1 VVCKRGMRDK
11 VLGIFLEGQMLID
24 DRALGCLLSQN
35 DPEAAS
41 RRVLEGILR
50 SGSPPLVI
58 GMAEVHELLMGPGAT
73 RGSVVFVGTSTE
85 GGPRMPVAE
94 LPGGMP
100 GARALAPEAPSV
112 PLPVLA
118 PSPAPTMVMPATIA
132 PRFAVPAAATSG
144 GNGGNG
150 SVAGLSVLMDITG
163 NSTCSGTASD
173 FARYFQ
179 DRFNRLRRLIA
190 ARQEMSGA
198 MPIASIAHKTGAVKT
213 IGMVSERNP
222 TSKGGVIFGLEDASG
237 TIKVLCMQGRA
248 PTDIVTDEVVG
259 VVGNVSPNHEVIY
272 AEGIVRPEIPVRRTG
287 HRADREVHV
296 AFASDIHVGSTTFL
310 DSQWDRFMDYLNGR
324 LDSGNGNGV
333 LDTLEYLIIPGDLV
347 DGIGVYPNQRDEL
360 LITDIYR
367 QYEAFAELLKDV
379 PDDIEVIL
387 TPGNH
392 DAVRQAEPQPAIPKE
407 IQKSFTGKVRFLG
420 NPALI
425 SIEGV
430 RILAYHGR
438 SIDDYV
444 TSVQGCTYE
453 QPIHTMKEMLR
464 RRHLAP
470 VYGGRTPIA
479 PEASDHL
486 VIETIPDIFVTGHV
500 HGAGAEAYRGTLL
513 INASAWQSQTRY
525 QKSMNF
531 VPDPAKVPIVSLK
544 DMSVKIMDFGA

>member
-1 VVCKRGMRDK
+1 MVCKRGMRDK

-35 DPEAAS
+35 DPETAS

-50 SGSPPLVI
+50 CESPPLVI
-58 GMAEVHELLMGPGAT
+58 GMAEVQELLLSQGSAG
-73 RGSVVFVGTSTE
+73 GSVVFMGPSSERGTRLHV
-85 GGPRMPVAE
+85 PE
-94 LPGGMP
+94 LPVGMP
-100 GARALAPEAPSV
+100 GARAHASEAPSV
-112 PLPVLA
+112 PMPAPAPALA
-118 PSPAPTMVMPATIA
+118 PTRIMPAPIA
-132 PRFAVPAAATSG
+132 PRPAAPAAATSG

-150 SVAGLSVLMDITG
+150 GFEVLVDITG
-163 NSTCSGTASD
+163 NSTCSGTAAD

-198 MPIASIAHKTGAVKT
+198 MPIASLAHKSGAVKT
-213 IGMVSERNP
+213 IGMVVERNP

-259 VVGNVSPNHEVIY
+259 VVGKVSPNHEVIY

-287 HRADREVHV
+287 HRTDRDLHV
-296 AFASDIHVGSTTFL
+296 AFASDIHVGSNTFL
-310 DSQWDRFMDYLNGR
+310 DSQWDRFMDFLNGR
-324 LDSGNGNGV
+324 LDSGNGM
-333 LDTLEYLIIPGDLV
+333 LDTLDYLVIPGDLV
-347 DGIGVYPNQRDEL
+347 DGIGVYPNQREEL

-367 QYEAFAELLKDV
+367 QYDAFAELLKDV

-387 TPGNH
+387 MPGNH

-407 IQKSFTGKVRFLG
+407 IQKCFTGKVRFLG
-420 NPALI
+420 NPALV

-453 QPIHTMKEMLR
+453 TPIFTMKEMLR

-531 VPDPAKVPIVSLK
+531 VPDPAKVPIVNLK

>member
-1 VVCKRGMRDK
+1 MVCKRGMRDK

-35 DPEAAS
+35 DPETAS

-50 SGSPPLVI
+50 CESPPLVI
-58 GMAEVHELLMGPGAT
+58 GMAEVQELLLGQGSAG
-73 RGSVVFVGTSTE
+73 GSVVFMGPSSE
-85 GGPRMPVAE
+85 RGPRLHVPE
-94 LPGGMP
+94 LPVGMP
-100 GARALAPEAPSV
+100 GARALASEAPSV
-112 PLPVLA
+112 PMPAPAPSLA
-118 PSPAPTMVMPATIA
+118 PTRVMPAPIA
-132 PRFAVPAAATSG
+132 PRLATPAAAANG

-150 SVAGLSVLMDITG
+150 GFEVLVDITG
-163 NSTCSGTASD
+163 NSTCSGTVTD

-198 MPIASIAHKTGAVKT
+198 MPIASLAHKSGAVKT
-213 IGMVSERNP
+213 IGMVVERNP

-259 VVGNVSPNHEVIY
+259 VVGKVSPNHEVIY

-287 HRADREVHV
+287 HRTDHDLHV

-310 DSQWDRFMDYLNGR
+310 DSQWGRFMDFLHGR
-324 LDSGNGNGV
+324 LDSGNGM
-333 LDTLEYLIIPGDLV
+333 LDTLDYLVIPGDLV
-347 DGIGVYPNQRDEL
+347 DGIGVYPNQREEL

-367 QYEAFAELLKDV
+367 QYDAFAELLKDV

-387 TPGNH
+387 MPGNH

-407 IQKSFTGKVRFLG
+407 IQKGFTGKVRFLG
-420 NPALI
+420 NPALV

-453 QPIHTMKEMLR
+453 TPIFTMKEMLR

-531 VPDPAKVPIVSLK
+531 VPDPAKVPIVNLK